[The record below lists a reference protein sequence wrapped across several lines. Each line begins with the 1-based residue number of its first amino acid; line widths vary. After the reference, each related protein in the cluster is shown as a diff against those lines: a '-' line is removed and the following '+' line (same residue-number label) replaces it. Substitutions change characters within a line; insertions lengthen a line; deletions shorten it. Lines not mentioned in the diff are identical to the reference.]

1 MQAVAYGGVSVVNA
15 IPSFYGSTMAINL
28 KATAYVKEG
37 SGEHSSKLERTILN
51 YFYKNYNIPRLKVTI
66 DSQIPQRSGL
76 KSSSAVSV
84 ALISAIARKFKIKV
98 DVPKLSAYISI
109 KAGVSITGAF
119 DDATAAYYGGITF
132 TDNRKR
138 KLLKITN
145 LLEDLILLILPKS
158 NRPAVNLSAFRK
170 HELMFVEFFRLALSG
185 DIITAMKLNG
195 IAVAEILGYDK
206 TPIKRAL
213 RKGALAAGI
222 SGNGPSV
229 FALCKPGE
237 EGPVLD
243 ELSKFGNILFVEC
256 VKHEGSPIPFNH

>member
-28 KATAYVKEG
+28 KATAYVEEG
-37 SGEHSSKLERTILN
+37 SSEPSSELMRTILN
-51 YFYKNYNIPRLKVTI
+51 YFHKNYNVPSLKVTI

-98 DVPKLSAYISI
+98 DVPKLSSYLSI
-109 KAGVSITGAF
+109 KAGISVTGAF
-119 DDATAAYYGGITF
+119 DDSTAAYYGGITF
-132 TDNRKR
+132 TNNRRK

-145 LLEDLILLILPKS
+145 PPEDLVFLILPRG
-158 NRPAVNLSAFRK
+158 NRPVVNLRALRK
-170 HELMFVEFFRLALSG
+170 HKLMFMEIFRLALSG
-185 DIITAMKLNG
+185 DIVTAMKLNG
-195 IAVAEILGYDK
+195 IAVAEILGYSRA
-206 TPIKRAL
+206 PIERAL

-229 FALCKPGE
+229 FALCKRGE
-237 EGPVLD
+237 EGPVFD
-243 ELSKFGNILFVEC
+243 ELNTFGTVSYTHLTLPTSDLV
-256 VKHEGSPIPFNH
+256 